1 MTYGPNIL
9 CYDAH
14 DLRILMDY
22 RAALRERTGV
32 GEYVHQL
39 ASALVPLLVPGDE
52 LTLFSSSWKDRMP
65 AHAVPGASVVDARV
79 PVRVLNFA
87 WHRSGFPPV
96 DWLAGHHDIV
106 QALHPLLI
114 PARTGA
120 GFITIHDLDFLD
132 HPVRTRAE
140 IRRDYA
146 ALAPAHARRA
156 DRVVTVSGYTASEI
170 VRRLGVDRSR
180 IVVCPP
186 GAPAWTPRP
195 AAQVRG
201 PILFMGTLEA
211 RKNVGVLLDAYARLR
226 AARPDAPELLL
237 AGHAPPAAAG
247 WLSRIAAPPLAGHVR
262 HLGYVAG
269 DRRQDLYRSASMLVL
284 PSLLEGFGLPVLEA
298 MTIGVPVVVSNRGAL
313 PEVARD
319 AGQIVAPEDPDALA
333 AAMERYLS
341 DRSFYSAAVDRGLA
355 RARQYSW
362 RESASTLLASY
373 TQAAK

>member
-1 MTYGPNIL
+1 M
-9 CYDAH
+9 
-14 DLRILMDY
+14 RILIDY

-52 LTLFSSSWKDRMP
+52 LTLFSSSWKDRLSP
-65 AHAVPGASVVDARV
+65 HAVPGASVVDARV
-79 PVRVLNFA
+79 PVRLLNYA
-87 WHRSGFPPV
+87 WHRFGFPPV

-114 PARTGA
+114 PARA
-120 GFITIHDLDFLD
+120 AARFVTIHDLDFLD
-132 HPVRTRAE
+132 HPERTRAE

-170 VRRLGVDRSR
+170 VRRLGVDPLR
-180 IVVCPP
+180 IVLCPP
-186 GAPAWTPRP
+186 GAPAWTPRHEAP
-195 AAQVRG
+195 VRG

-226 AARPDAPELLL
+226 AATPDAPELLL

-247 WLSRIAAPPLAGHVR
+247 WLSRIAAPPLAGYVR

-269 DRRQDLYRSASMLVL
+269 DRRQELYRSASMLVL

-298 MTIGVPVVVSNRGAL
+298 MTIGVPVVVSDRGAL
-313 PEVARD
+313 PEVAGD
-319 AGQIVAPEDPDALA
+319 AGQIVAAEDPDALA

-341 DRSFYSAAVDRGLA
+341 DSAFYSGAVNRGLT

-362 RESASTLLASY
+362 RESAATLLASY

>member
-1 MTYGPNIL
+1 MTYRPNIL
-9 CYDAH
+9 CYDAPA
-14 DLRILMDY
+14 LRILIDY

-52 LTLFSSSWKDRMP
+52 LTLFSSSWKDRLSP
-65 AHAVPGASVVDARV
+65 HAVPGASVVDARV
-79 PVRVLNFA
+79 PVRLLNYA
-87 WHRSGFPPV
+87 WHRFGFPPV

-114 PARTGA
+114 PARA
-120 GFITIHDLDFLD
+120 AARFVTIHDLDFLD
-132 HPVRTRAE
+132 HPERTRAE

-170 VRRLGVDRSR
+170 VRRLGVDPLR
-180 IVVCPP
+180 IVLCPP
-186 GAPAWTPRP
+186 GAPAWTPRHEAP
-195 AAQVRG
+195 VRG

-211 RKNVGVLLDAYARLR
+211 RKNVGVLL
-226 AARPDAPELLL
+226 
-237 AGHAPPAAAG
+237 
-247 WLSRIAAPPLAGHVR
+247 
-262 HLGYVAG
+262 
-269 DRRQDLYRSASMLVL
+269 
-284 PSLLEGFGLPVLEA
+284 PVLEA
-298 MTIGVPVVVSNRGAL
+298 MTIGGPVVVSDRGAL
-313 PEVARD
+313 PEVAGD
-319 AGQIVAPEDPDALA
+319 AGQIVAAEDPDALA

-341 DRSFYSAAVDRGLA
+341 DSAFYSGAVNRGLT

-362 RESASTLLASY
+362 RESAATLLASY